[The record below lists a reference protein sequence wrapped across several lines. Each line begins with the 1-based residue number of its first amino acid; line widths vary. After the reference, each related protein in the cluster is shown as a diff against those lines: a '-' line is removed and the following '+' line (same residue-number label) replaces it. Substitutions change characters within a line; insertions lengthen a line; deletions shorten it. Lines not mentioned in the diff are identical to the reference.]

1 MRSGGGPAAGGGGG
15 SLGRG
20 GGWAL
25 TVPGEGERG
34 GKTGVEKGGAEERFE
49 RGGGGAGTPSPPNP
63 AWEGPFLPLSP
74 PLEGM
79 GKLWGGRGHFLLD
92 GDRIPPAHGAA
103 DWFSCCCPP
112 THPPFLPPTALLI
125 GSGLDPAQAATA
137 SDWSFPAARP
147 SLQPLLIGSRLDSN
161 PYPPTTATPDWLP
174 TGSCR
179 F

>member
-1 MRSGGGPAAGGGGG
+1 MGRRG
-15 SLGRG
+15 LRRG
-20 GGWAL
+20 GRKNGS
-25 TVPGEGERG
+25 
-34 GKTGVEKGGAEERFE
+34 K
-49 RGGGGAGTPSPPNP
+49 GGGAVPGPLHPQIPHGR
-63 AWEGPFLPLSP
+63 GPFYPFP
-74 PLEGM
+74 PPWKVWANCGEGAVASYWTET
-79 GKLWGGRGHFLLD
+79 GFPPPTALLI
-92 GDRIPPAHGAA
+92 GSRAA
-103 DWFSCCCPP
+103 APP

>member
-1 MRSGGGPAAGGGGG
+1 MCSTSQG
-15 SLGRG
+15 
-20 GGWAL
+20 AL

-34 GKTGVEKGGAEERFE
+34 GKTGVEKGGGGRTV
-49 RGGGGAGTPSPPNP
+49 RKGGGRCRDPLTPKSRMGGALFTPFPPPWKVWANCG
-63 AWEGPFLPLSP
+63 EGAVASYWTETGFP
-74 PLEGM
+74 PPTA
-79 GKLWGGRGHFLLD
+79 LLI
-92 GDRIPPAHGAA
+92 GSRAA
-103 DWFSCCCPP
+103 APP

-125 GSGLDPAQAATA
+125 GSGLDPAQATTA